1 MNTPTLKPEGERRKS
16 LAARL
21 GGALA
26 SAGMKWGTLNRN
38 ARLYVISNTL
48 QAATAGAVGVL
59 YSLFLVSLGYS
70 TTFIGA
76 ALVVATIGGG
86 LGIIPANPLVRRLG
100 WRSMLIWSDLIG
112 GVAIAAQIIYPTA
125 PVIMIT
131 MLGVG
136 ASVAIVLVINTPL
149 LAAYST
155 PAERTALFGLNNATN
170 FLATIAGTLLGGI
183 LPGWFMQRSIDYSS
197 VLLPLHHILVAGTEA
212 RSYQLA
218 LLVSGVLALPS
229 IIPVFMMDNLPRRP
243 EGAESKKAEL
253 PSSIIAASLLERWQ
267 SLREQMTCWLGTVR
281 RYAASVSGRFSVT
294 QALVGF
300 GAGIFFPYVSLY
312 FVNTL
317 HTTVAYFGV
326 LSASLS
332 VVVAVTSLVAAPLAA
347 RFGNLKTAIVVQV
360 ISIPFL
366 ITVGIAPLLWV
377 ISLAYLVRAAL
388 MAINNPPLQT
398 FLMEAV
404 DRDQRV
410 LASSVYNVSFQV
422 AWALGAGAG
431 GLLVA
436 TVGSRA
442 PFLVAAPFYAVSA
455 VLLWLWFD

>member
-1 MNTPTLKPEGERRKS
+1 MNTPTLRPEGGRRKS

-21 GGALA
+21 VGVLA
-26 SAGMKWGTLNRN
+26 YAGVKWSALNRN

-59 YSLFLVSLGYS
+59 YTLYLVSLNYS

-76 ALVVATIGGG
+76 ALIVATIGGG

-100 WRSMLIWSDLIG
+100 WRSMLIWSDIIG

-125 PVIMIT
+125 LVIMIS

-155 PAERTALFGLNNATN
+155 PEQRTALFGLNNATN
-170 FLATIAGTLLGGI
+170 FLATIAGTLLGGL
-183 LPGWFMQRSIDYSS
+183 LPGWFKQRSIDYSPA
-197 VLLPLHHILVAGTEA
+197 LLPLHHVLVAGTEA

-229 IIPVFMMDNLPRRP
+229 IIPVLMMDDLPRRSEEP
-243 EGAESKKAEL
+243 ESKAGQSA
-253 PSSIIAASLLERWQ
+253 PLLERWRRIRKQ
-267 SLREQMTCWLGTVR
+267 ITYWPGTIR

-294 QALVGF
+294 QALLGF
-300 GAGIFFPYVSLY
+300 GAGIVFPYVSIY
-312 FVNTL
+312 FVKTL

-332 VVVAVTSLVAAPLAA
+332 VVVALASLLAAPLAA
-347 RFGNLKTAIVVQV
+347 RFGKLKTAIAVQI

-366 ITVGIAPLLWV
+366 IAVGVAPLLWV
-377 ISLAYLVRAAL
+377 ISLAYLIRAAL

-404 DRDQRV
+404 ERDQRV
-410 LASSVYNVSFQV
+410 LASSIYNVSFQV

-431 GLLVA
+431 GLLLS
-436 TVGSRA
+436 TLGSHA
-442 PFLVAAPFYAVSA
+442 SFLVAAPFYAVSA
-455 VLLWLWFD
+455 VLLWLWFE

>member
-1 MNTPTLKPEGERRKS
+1 MNEPTLKPEAGRRVRF
-16 LAARL
+16 AARL
-21 GGALA
+21 GGVLA
-26 SAGMKWGTLNRN
+26 YTGVEWGTLNRN

-48 QAATAGAVGVL
+48 QAATAGAAGVL
-59 YSLFLVSLGYS
+59 YSLYLVSLGYS

-76 ALVVATIGGG
+76 AVIVATIGGG
-86 LGIIPANPLVRRLG
+86 LGIIPANPLVKRLG
-100 WRSMLIWSDLIG
+100 WRSMLIWSDVVG

-155 PAERTALFGLNNATN
+155 PAQRTALFGLNNATN
-170 FLATIAGTLLGGI
+170 FLATIGGTLLGGI
-183 LPGWFMQRSIDYSS
+183 LPGWFKQRSIDYSP
-197 VLLPLHHILVAGTEA
+197 VLLPLHHVLVAGTEA

-218 LLVSGVLALPS
+218 LLVSGALALPS
-229 IIPVFMMDNLPRRP
+229 IFPVFMMDDLPRRP
-243 EGAESKKAEL
+243 QGSEVEQ
-253 PSSIIAASLLERWQ
+253 PSSIVITPVLERWRQ
-267 SLREQMTCWLGTVR
+267 WRQQMTYWPGIVA
-281 RYAASVSGRFSVT
+281 RYAATVGGRFSLT

-300 GAGIFFPYVSLY
+300 GAGIFFPYVSIY
-312 FVNTL
+312 FVKTL

-332 VVVAVTSLVAAPLAA
+332 VVVALASLVAAPLAA
-347 RFGNLKTAIVVQV
+347 RFGNVKTAIAVQV

-366 ITVGIAPLLWV
+366 LAVGISPFLWV

-388 MAINNPPLQT
+388 MAISNPPLQT

-436 TVGSRA
+436 TVGSHA
-442 PFLVAAPFYAVSA
+442 PFLVAAPFYAVGA
-455 VLLWLWFD
+455 WLLWLWFE